1 MSAAMGRPRA
11 AWSGRAA
18 RVVPPVVVF
27 GLLVGVWYLTSK
39 VQFDNKLSRN
49 QFQPYPH
56 DVVRKGYLISRN
68 LTEMLHSLWQTA
80 QVALIGLGFAMLIGI
95 FLALLMSLAKP
106 LESTLYP
113 YAVVLQTLPIVAITP
128 MMIIWFGSGQFS
140 RVAVCVLIAI
150 FPIIT
155 NTLFGL
161 KAAERGQRDLFR
173 LHGAG
178 RLTRLVKLD
187 LPGSMPAMFTGF
199 RISSGLSVVGA
210 IVGEFFFKS
219 GAVGIGSRIQT
230 YTVRSESAKLIAAIS
245 MTAVMGIVIFLFFGW
260 LSNRVT
266 SSWRSDATSRR

>member
-1 MSAAMGRPRA
+1 MHRGRP
-11 AWSGRAA
+11 AWSGR
-18 RVVPPVVVF
+18 VSKTLPPVLVL
-27 GLLVGVWYLTSK
+27 GLLIGVWYLTSK
-39 VQFDNKLSRN
+39 VQFDNQLSRN

-56 DVVRKGYLISRN
+56 DVVRKGFLISRN
-68 LTEMLHSLWQTA
+68 LTEMLRSLWQTA
-80 QVALIGLGFAMLIGI
+80 QVALIGLALAIAIGV
-95 FLALLMSLAKP
+95 FLALLMSLARP
-106 LESTLYP
+106 IERTLYP

-128 MMIIWFGSGQFS
+128 MMIIWFGSGQLS
-140 RVAVCVLIAI
+140 RVSVCVLIAI

-155 NTLFGL
+155 NSLFGL

-178 RLTRLVKLD
+178 RAIRLVKLD
-187 LPGSMPAMFTGF
+187 LPGSLPAMFTGF

-230 YTVRSESAKLIAAIS
+230 YTVRSETAKLMAAIS

-260 LSNRVT
+260 LANRVT
-266 SSWRSDATSRR
+266 SSWRSDPVSGR